1 MVGDSIPETV
11 HLRPHAAVSERVIL
25 PGDPGRALR
34 LAQLLIDAPK
44 MLNHN
49 RGLWGYS
56 GEAKDGSGP
65 LTIQSTGMG
74 GPSAA
79 IVVEEL
85 ILLGAARIV
94 RAGTCGALIDLPLGS
109 LLAVERAIGEDGTS
123 AAVGRADPDPAL
135 TAALPVQVRGPVV
148 TRDLFYEDGD
158 PDWPEEAIAVEME
171 AAAVFAVAARRG
183 VAAACV
189 LCVSDQLVGGERRRI
204 GVEELHEAEGALGL
218 AALSALA

>member
-1 MVGDSIPETV
+1 M
-11 HLRPHAAVSERVIL
+11 AERVLL

-34 LAQLLIDAPK
+34 LAQLLVVESPPK

-49 RGLWGYS
+49 RGLWGYTGVAAD
-56 GEAKDGSGP
+56 GEL

-79 IVVEEL
+79 IVIEEL
-85 ILLGAARIV
+85 AMLGATRIV
-94 RAGTCGALIDLPLGS
+94 RAGTCGALVDLPLGS
-109 LLAVERAIGEDGTS
+109 LVAAERAIGEDGTS
-123 AAVGRADPDPAL
+123 AAIGPANPDPDL
-135 TAALPVQVRGPVV
+135 TAALPVEVRGTVV
-148 TRDLFYEDGD
+148 TRDVFYEAGD
-158 PDWPEEAIAVEME
+158 PRWPDGAIAVEME

-189 LCVSDQLVGGERRRI
+189 LCVSDQLAGGGRRRI
-204 GVEELHEAEGALGL
+204 GAEALEAAEGALGH

>member
-1 MVGDSIPETV
+1 M
-11 HLRPHAAVSERVIL
+11 IL

-56 GEAKDGSGP
+56 GEARDGSGP

-85 ILLGAARIV
+85 AMLGARRIV
-94 RAGTCGALIDLPLGS
+94 RAGTCGALADLELGG
-109 LLAVERAIGEDGTS
+109 LLAVTSALPEDGTS
-123 AAVGRADPDPAL
+123 RALGAAAPDAPL
-135 TAALPVQVRGPVV
+135 TAAIPVDLRGPVV
-148 TRDLFYEDGD
+148 SRDLFYDHAPFPPG
-158 PDWPEEAIAVEME
+158 ALAVEME
-171 AAAVFAVAARRG
+171 AAAVFATAARAG

-189 LCVSDQLVGGERRRI
+189 LCVSDLLFPERVRI
-204 GVEELHEAEGALGL
+204 EEAALHEAEAGLGRVAL
-218 AALSALA
+218 AALS

>member
-1 MVGDSIPETV
+1 
-11 HLRPHAAVSERVIL
+11 
-25 PGDPGRALR
+25 
-34 LAQLLIDAPK
+34 

-49 RGLWGYS
+49 RGLGGYS

-85 ILLGAARIV
+85 AMLGAARIV
-94 RAGTCGALIDLPLGS
+94 RAGTCGALVDLPLGS
-109 LLAVERAIGEDGTS
+109 LLAATSAIPEDGTS
-123 AAVGRADPDPAL
+123 RAIGPAGPDPAL
-135 TAALPVQVRGPVV
+135 TAALPVDVRGAIV

-158 PDWPEEAIAVEME
+158 PHWPDGALAVEME

-189 LCVSDQLVGGERRRI
+189 LCVSDQLAGGDRRRI
-204 GVEELHEAEGALGL
+204 GASELEAAEEALGHAALGALRT
-218 AALSALA
+218 